1 MLRRGRFERA
11 MDPLASEYISSMEAD
26 SRIFYS
32 VVQINLAH
40 TIMLAERRIIEGSDA
55 AAILQALYKLH
66 EHGVSGLDLRP
77 ELEDIYMAVED
88 FVTKATSEEVG
99 SKFNTAKS
107 RNDQVATAIRLTL
120 RKNLLDVEEK
130 LLELVNA
137 LIALSEKNT
146 DTIMPG
152 YTHLQVAQPTTFAH
166 HLAAHTFAFLRDVER
181 IEQAYDVTNSCPMG
195 ACALAGTS
203 FPIDRV
209 RVAHMLGFK
218 HIDENSMDAVS
229 SRDFALQAM
238 SALAIAMAN
247 LSRLAEELVLWSSAE
262 FNLIELPEEFAATS
276 SIMPQKKNPVVGEL
290 ARAKAGRVFGNL
302 SGALAMVKALPQ
314 SYNLDLQDLTPSL
327 WNSVDEVRNGAEVMA
342 RIISA
347 VEPNREIMRKRA
359 EGGFAAATELADVL
373 VRKAGLAFRDAH
385 AVVGRM
391 IARATKDGRS
401 SEELNIEDLR
411 AASKEVLNKEVN
423 LTPEELKGA
432 LDLDKCIVARALPGG
447 PAPKAVKNQLKLL
460 KREAKYRAK
469 LTRTRRRTI
478 TKAELKL
485 LKDAKRRS
493 R

>member
-1 MLRRGRFERA
+1 
-11 MDPLASEYISSMEAD
+11 
-26 SRIFYS
+26 
-32 VVQINLAH
+32 
-40 TIMLAERRIIEGSDA
+40 
-55 AAILQALYKLH
+55 
-66 EHGVSGLDLRP
+66 
-77 ELEDIYMAVED
+77 
-88 FVTKATSEEVG
+88 
-99 SKFNTAKS
+99 
-107 RNDQVATAIRLTL
+107 
-120 RKNLLDVEEK
+120 
-130 LLELVNA
+130 
-137 LIALSEKNT
+137 
-146 DTIMPG
+146 
-152 YTHLQVAQPTTFAH
+152 
-166 HLAAHTFAFLRDVER
+166 
-181 IEQAYDVTNSCPMG
+181 
-195 ACALAGTS
+195 
-203 FPIDRV
+203 
-209 RVAHMLGFK
+209 LGFK

-342 RIISA
+342 RLISA
-347 VEPNREIMRKRA
+347 VEPNRELMRKRA
-359 EGGFAAATELADVL
+359 EGGFAV
-373 VRKAGLAFRDAH
+373 AFRDAH

>member
-1 MLRRGRFERA
+1 

-26 SRIFYS
+26 ARIFYS

-40 TIMLAERRIIEGSDA
+40 TIMLAERRIIDGADA
-55 AAILQALYKLH
+55 AAILRTLYKLH

-77 ELEDIYMAVED
+77 ELEDIHMAVED
-88 FVTKATSEEVG
+88 FVTKETSEEVG
-99 SKFNTAKS
+99 GKLNTAKS

-120 RKNLLDVEEK
+120 RKNLLDVEER
-130 LLELVNA
+130 LLELVSTLVA
-137 LIALSEKNT
+137 LAEKNI

-166 HLAAHTFAFLRDVER
+166 HLAAYAFAFLRDVER
-181 IEQAYDVTNSCPMG
+181 IEQTYDVTNSCPMG

-218 HIDENSMDAVS
+218 RIEENTMDAVS

-276 SIMPQKKNPVVGEL
+276 SVMPQKKNPVVAEL

-302 SGALAMVKALPQ
+302 SGALAVMKALPQ

-327 WNSVDEVRNGAEVMA
+327 WNSVDEVRGGAEVMA
-342 RIISA
+342 KLISA
-347 VEPNREIMRKRA
+347 VEPNRELMRKRA

-373 VRKAGLAFRDAH
+373 VWKTGLAFRDAH
-385 AVVGRM
+385 AIVGRM
-391 IARATKDGRS
+391 IARATKEVRAP
-401 SEELNIEDLR
+401 EELNIEDLR
-411 AASKEVLNKEVN
+411 IASKEVLDKEVQ
-423 LTPEELKGA
+423 LKPEELKEA
-432 LDLDKCIVARALPGG
+432 LDLGKCITARELPGG

-460 KREAKYRAK
+460 KREAKHCAKITRA
-469 LTRTRRRTI
+469 RRRAI
-478 TKAELKL
+478 TKAEIKL
-485 LKDAKRRS
+485 LKEAKRRS